1 MEPEKDVT
9 EGKEDVAKRIEGL
22 ERQLAEKA
30 LALDT
35 ANGRIAGMEAAGAK
49 AREEIAAIKSQHVAV
64 SGDLVTL
71 KGALS
76 EAVKGYRELIIA
88 ANPAVPAE
96 LVGGETVAALAASLE
111 KAKGLVGRVRQVV
124 EAESAK
130 SRVPAGAP
138 VRTTPDFN
146 TLSAREKIARGIG
159 KE

>member
-1 MEPEKDVT
+1 LEPEKDVT
-9 EGKEDVAKRIEGL
+9 EDKEDVAKRIEGL

-35 ANGRIAGMEAAGAK
+35 ANNRIAGMETEGNK
-49 AREEIAAIKSQHVAV
+49 QREEIAALKSQHVAV
-64 SGDLVTL
+64 SGDIETI

-88 ANPAVPAE
+88 ANPVVPAE

-111 KAKGLVGRVRQVV
+111 KAKGLVGRVRQAVA
-124 EAESAK
+124 AESAK
-130 SRVPAGAP
+130 SRIPAGAP
-138 VRTTPDFN
+138 VRMTADTN

>member
-1 MEPEKDVT
+1 MLQN
-9 EGKEDVAKRIEGL
+9 GIEGL

-30 LALDT
+30 LALGA
-35 ANGRIAGMEAAGAK
+35 ANGRIAGMEAEGNK
-49 AREEIAAIKSQHVAV
+49 QREEIAALKSQQVAA
-64 SGDLVTL
+64 SGERDTL
-71 KGALS
+71 KGALA

-88 ANPAVPAE
+88 ANPVVPAE

-111 KAKGLVGRVRQVV
+111 KAKGLVGRVRQTV

-130 SRVPAGAP
+130 SRIPAGAP